1 MSKPM
6 MMFFILEFL
15 SLIRFD
21 DGNCHLKNSTLE
33 NLEEIEK
40 KPSEIVD
47 DAEK

>member
-1 MSKPM
+1 V
-6 MMFFILEFL
+6 FFILEFL

-33 NLEEIEK
+33 NLEEMTK

-47 DAEK
+47 DVRS